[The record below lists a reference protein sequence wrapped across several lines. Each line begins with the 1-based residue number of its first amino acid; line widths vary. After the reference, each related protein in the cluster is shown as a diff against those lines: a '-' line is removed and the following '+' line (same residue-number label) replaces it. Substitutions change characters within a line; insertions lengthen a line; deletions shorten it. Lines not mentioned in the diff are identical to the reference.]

1 MASSEVSERSRGI
14 ALGMAVL
21 LGVLGI
27 HRFYVG
33 KIGTG
38 VLMFLTGGGACIWW
52 ILDIVM
58 IATGEFR
65 DRSGA
70 RLLEWGVDAAD
81 SERLSTR
88 EVLEEIEAI
97 NEDLD
102 EVAERLE
109 ATERRLG
116 DRTPTRSK

>member
-1 MASSEVSERSRGI
+1 
-14 ALGMAVL
+14 
-21 LGVLGI
+21 
-27 HRFYVG
+27 
-33 KIGTG
+33 
-38 VLMFLTGGGACIWW
+38 MFLTGGGACIWW

-88 EVLEEIEAI
+88 EVLEEIESI

-116 DRTPTRSK
+116 RPDSNAVEVVALGCGHILTDSDVVRFRCNV